1 MSSNKKKRLKGVG
14 CDSAKHFPSVKEV
27 LGSSPTTAKGGG
39 TFPVSFKLDLGGKGE
54 GMPEWSKALAL
65 QA

>member
-1 MSSNKKKRLKGVG
+1 MG
-14 CDSAKHFPSVKEV
+14 CDSAKHFPSMKEV

-39 TFPVSFKLDLGGKGE
+39 TFPVSFKLDLGGRGE